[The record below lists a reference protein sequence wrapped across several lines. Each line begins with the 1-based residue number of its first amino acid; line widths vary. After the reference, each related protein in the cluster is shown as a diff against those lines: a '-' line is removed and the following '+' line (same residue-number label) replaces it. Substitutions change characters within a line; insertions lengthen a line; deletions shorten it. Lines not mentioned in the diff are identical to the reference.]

1 MPWRQT
7 QMYPFRYYDPKGDT
21 QDEVYFGAVLE
32 HMRKKV
38 MR

>member
-7 QMYPFRYYDPKGDT
+7 QMYPFRYYDPAGDT
-21 QDEVYFGAVLE
+21 QDEVYFRAVLE